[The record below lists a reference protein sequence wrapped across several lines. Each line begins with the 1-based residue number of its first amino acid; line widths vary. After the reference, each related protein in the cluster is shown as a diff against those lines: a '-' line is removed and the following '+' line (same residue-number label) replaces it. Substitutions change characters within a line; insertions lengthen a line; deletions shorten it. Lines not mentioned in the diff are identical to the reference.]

1 MFKKLL
7 VAVFGIGMAFGAA
20 ASIADNHADMGGC
33 ESCHADGA
41 PSADMAHE
49 MEQCVACHGDMADL
63 GSPHEEHDGMLNC
76 SDCHVTHDHES
87 AADANATCESC
98 H

>member
-33 ESCHADGA
+33 ESCHADGM
-41 PSADMAHE
+41 PSADLAHE
-49 MEQCVACHGDMADL
+49 AEQCAACHGGLADMDAV
-63 GSPHEEHDGMLNC
+63 HAAHDGMMTCN
-76 SDCHVTHDHES
+76 DCHVSHEHES
-87 AADANATCESC
+87 GADANASCDTC